1 MHPDTLAIQA
11 TRFPDANA
19 GAVIAPLYLSTT
31 FERHPDGQLV
41 GEYGYTRADNP
52 NRRSLETA
60 LAALEGGAVGLA
72 FASGQAATTAL
83 LQTLRPGDHL
93 LTGLDGYWATLV
105 LMREV
110 FGAWGV
116 EISTAELTNLDAARA
131 AIRPNTR
138 LVWVE
143 TPSNPRLHV
152 ADIAALAALAHEA
165 EAICAVDNTAATP
178 VLQKPLALG
187 ADLVMHST
195 TKFIGG
201 HSDLLGGAL
210 VVKADGAL
218 AQKLRQIQSL
228 TGGVPSPFDC
238 WLAARGLRTLGLRV
252 RAQSATALALAQFLE
267 TQPAVETVFYPGLA
281 SNAGHKLAQRQM
293 PDGFGGLLSFTVKG
307 GFEAA
312 RAVAGRL
319 KLFTR
324 ATSLGGVESLIEH
337 RKPVE
342 SPESPTPDHLLR
354 VSVGLES
361 VDDLRADLAQA
372 LKIV

>member
-31 FERHPDGQLV
+31 FERHPDGNLM

-52 NRRSLETA
+52 NRRVLETA

-83 LQTLRPGDHL
+83 LQTLRPGDHVL
-93 LTGLDGYWATLV
+93 AGVDGYWATLV

-110 FGAWGV
+110 FGAWGI
-116 EISTAELTNLDAARA
+116 ELSTADLTDPEAVQA

-138 LVWVE
+138 LLWVE
-143 TPSNPRLHV
+143 TPSNPQLHV
-152 ADIAALAALAHEA
+152 ADVAALARIAHEA
-165 EAICAVDNTAATP
+165 GAVCAVDNTAATP
-178 VLQKPLALG
+178 VLQQPLALG
-187 ADLVMHST
+187 ADVVMHST

-210 VVKADGAL
+210 VLRENGDL
-218 AQKLRQIQSL
+218 AQRLRQIQSL

-252 RAQSATALALAQFLE
+252 RAQSAAALELARFLE
-267 TQPAVETVFYPGLA
+267 SQSNVEEVFYPGLE
-281 SNAGHKLAQRQM
+281 SNARHELARRQM
-293 PDGFGGLLSFTVKG
+293 PEGFGALLSFTVRG
-307 GFEAA
+307 GFDAA

-324 ATSLGGVESLIEH
+324 ATSLGGVESLVEH

-354 VSVGLES
+354 VSVGLERLE
-361 VDDLRADLAQA
+361 DLREDLAQA
-372 LKIV
+372 LAG

>member
-31 FERHPDGQLV
+31 FERHPDGQLI

-52 NRRSLETA
+52 NRRVLETA

-83 LQTLRPGDHL
+83 LQTLRPGDHVL
-93 LTGLDGYWATLV
+93 AGLDGYWATLV

-110 FGAWGV
+110 FGAWGI
-116 EISTAELTNLDAARA
+116 ELSTADLTDPEAVQA

-138 LVWVE
+138 LLWVE
-143 TPSNPRLHV
+143 TPSNPQLRV
-152 ADIAALAALAHEA
+152 AEVAALARIAHEA
-165 EAICAVDNTAATP
+165 GALCAVDNTAATP
-178 VLQKPLALG
+178 VLQQPLALG
-187 ADLVMHST
+187 ADVVMHST

-210 VVKADGAL
+210 VVKQDGEL
-218 AQKLRQIQSL
+218 AKRLRQVQSL

-252 RAQSATALALAQFLE
+252 RAQSATALELARFLE
-267 TQPAVETVFYPGLA
+267 SQSNVEEVFYPGLE
-281 SNAGHKLAQRQM
+281 SNAGHELARRQM
-293 PDGFGGLLSFTVKG
+293 PEGFGALLSFTVRG
-307 GFEAA
+307 GFDEA

-324 ATSLGGVESLIEH
+324 ATSLGGVESLVEH

-354 VSVGLES
+354 VSVGLERFE
-361 VDDLRADLAQA
+361 DLRDDLAQA
-372 LKIV
+372 LAG

>member
-1 MHPDTLAIQA
+1 MHPDSLAIQA

-52 NRRSLETA
+52 NRRTLETA

-83 LQTLRPGDHL
+83 LQTLRPGDHVL
-93 LTGLDGYWATLV
+93 AGLDGYWATLV
-105 LMREV
+105 LLREV

-116 EISTAELTNLDAARA
+116 ELSTADLTDPAAARA
-131 AIRPNTR
+131 ALRPNTR

-152 ADIAALAALAHEA
+152 VDIAALASLAHEA
-165 EAICAVDNTAATP
+165 GAICAVDNTAATP
-178 VLQKPLALG
+178 VLQNPLALG

-252 RAQSATALALAQFLE
+252 RAQSVTALALARFLE
-267 TQPAVETVFYPGLA
+267 MQPAVETVFYPGLA
-281 SNAGHKLAQRQM
+281 SNVGHELARRQM
-293 PDGFGGLLSFTVKG
+293 PTGFGGLLSFTVKG
-307 GFEAA
+307 GFDEA

>member
-19 GAVIAPLYLSTT
+19 GAVVAPLYLSTT
-31 FERHPDGQLV
+31 FERHPDGQLI

-52 NRRSLETA
+52 NRRVLETA

-83 LQTLRPGDHL
+83 LQTLRPGDHVL
-93 LTGLDGYWATLV
+93 AGVDGYWATLV

-110 FGAWGV
+110 FGAWGI
-116 EISTAELTNLDAARA
+116 ELSTADLTDPEAVQA

-138 LVWVE
+138 LLWVE
-143 TPSNPRLHV
+143 TPSNPQLRV
-152 ADIAALAALAHEA
+152 ADVAALARIAHEA
-165 EAICAVDNTAATP
+165 GAFCAVDNTAATP
-178 VLQKPLALG
+178 VLQHPLALG

-210 VVKADGAL
+210 IVKEDGEL
-218 AQKLRQIQSL
+218 AKKLRQVQSL

-252 RAQSATALALAQFLE
+252 RAQSATALELARFLE
-267 TQPAVETVFYPGLA
+267 SQSNVEKVFYPGLE
-281 SNAGHKLAQRQM
+281 SNAGHELARRQM
-293 PDGFGGLLSFTVKG
+293 PEGFGALLSFTVRG
-307 GFEAA
+307 GFDAA

-324 ATSLGGVESLIEH
+324 ATSLGGVESLVEH

-354 VSVGLES
+354 VSVGLERFE
-361 VDDLRADLAQA
+361 DLRDDLAQA
-372 LKIV
+372 LAG

>member
-19 GAVIAPLYLSTT
+19 GAVVAPLYLSTT
-31 FERHPDGQLV
+31 FERHPDGQLI

-52 NRRSLETA
+52 NRRVLETA

-83 LQTLRPGDHL
+83 LQTLRPGDHVL
-93 LTGLDGYWATLV
+93 AGVDGYWATLV

-110 FGAWGV
+110 FGAWGI
-116 EISTAELTNLDAARA
+116 ELSTADLTDPEAVQA

-138 LVWVE
+138 LLWVE
-143 TPSNPRLHV
+143 TPSNPQLRV
-152 ADIAALAALAHEA
+152 ADVAALARIAHEA
-165 EAICAVDNTAATP
+165 GALCAVDNTAATP
-178 VLQKPLALG
+178 VLQQPLALG
-187 ADLVMHST
+187 ADVVMHST

-210 VVKADGAL
+210 VVKQDGEL
-218 AQKLRQIQSL
+218 AKRLRQVQSL

-252 RAQSATALALAQFLE
+252 RAQSATALELARFLE
-267 TQPAVETVFYPGLA
+267 SQSNVEEVFYPGLE
-281 SNAGHKLAQRQM
+281 SNAGHELARRQM
-293 PDGFGGLLSFTVKG
+293 PEGFGALLSFTVRG
-307 GFEAA
+307 GFDEA

-324 ATSLGGVESLIEH
+324 ATSLGGVESLVEH

-354 VSVGLES
+354 VSVGLERFE
-361 VDDLRADLAQA
+361 DLRDDLAQA
-372 LKIV
+372 LAG

>member
-1 MHPDTLAIQA
+1 MHPDTLAIQS
-11 TRFPDANA
+11 TRLPDPAH

-31 FERHPDGQLV
+31 FERHPDGTLV

-83 LQTLRPGDHL
+83 LQSLRPGDHV

-116 EISTAELTNLDAARA
+116 ELSTADLTDPAVARA
-131 AIRPNTR
+131 ALRPNTR

-143 TPSNPRLHV
+143 TPSNPQLLV
-152 ADIAALAALAHEA
+152 ADIRALADLAHEA
-165 EAICAVDNTAATP
+165 GAICAVDNTAATP
-178 VLQKPLALG
+178 VLQNPLALG
-187 ADLVMHST
+187 ADVVMHST
-195 TKFIGG
+195 TKFISG
-201 HSDLLGGAL
+201 HSDVLGGAL
-210 VVKADGAL
+210 LVKEDGEL
-218 AQKLRQIQSL
+218 AKKLRQIQSL
-228 TGGVPSPFDC
+228 TGAVPSPFDC

-252 RAQSATALALAQFLE
+252 RAASATALTLARFLE
-267 TQPAVETVFYPGLA
+267 TQSAVEAVFYPGLE
-281 SNAGHKLAQRQM
+281 SNAGHELARRQLSG
-293 PDGFGGLLSFTVKG
+293 GFGGLFSFTVHG
-307 GFEAA
+307 GLEAA

-324 ATSLGGVESLIEH
+324 ATSLGGVESLVEH
-337 RKPVE
+337 RKLVE
-342 SPESPTPDHLLR
+342 SPESPTPDNLLR
-354 VSVGLES
+354 VSVGLENEE
-361 VDDLRADLAQA
+361 DLRADLAQA
-372 LKIV
+372 LEG